1 MRLAL
6 AGRPGPIT
14 TMTHN
19 EKIKLD
25 NQEPTDAGAKPKTST
40 KPASKTK
47 TDADRA
53 AERGA
58 ERDAA
63 AAAVAASMPADRD
76 GLLAVA
82 RECVE
87 LYNNA
92 VLDRADFAAL
102 VISERYE
109 AAIWKLNGGTFFGS
123 CAGDDSAGMIVK
135 RYCAAVPGVVPLW
148 GQQGE
153 FLINVKDIRCWVK
166 YGGGLGSVLNSHF
179 EFNAV
184 DLDAPFIS
192 ETGYRSHFCGV
203 VRGQAVDAA
212 AALIFADFLGKH
224 RRYLEAEYQDRR
236 AEDQLPDW
244 ILALVSPARRQPA
257 IREPGDAVQVVPD
270 GFVVVDVVLT
280 ARQAFIVRKWAEAAR
295 PRIAAAMREAKKSP
309 AAAPAAP
316 APAAAVE
323 DGDQDGDDDGPEPG
337 QRYRIVKVH
346 HACFEKS
353 IGKIVVIAKVFPGG
367 RSVFA
372 HDDRPVT
379 YRRNRNGRMVVD
391 YDPRCVQTVYGMD
404 SLEPI

>member
-25 NQEPTDAGAKPKTST
+25 NQEPIDAGAKPKTSI
-40 KPASKTK
+40 KLASKTK

-63 AAAVAASMPADRD
+63 AAAVAALMPAGRD

-123 CAGDDSAGMIVK
+123 CAGDDSAGMFVK

-257 IREPGDAVQVVPD
+257 IREPSDAVQVVPD

-309 AAAPAAP
+309 AAAPAAL

-353 IGKIVVIAKVFPGG
+353 IGKIVVIAKVFSGG

-391 YDPRCVQTVYGMD
+391 YDPRCVQTMYGMD

>member
-14 TMTHN
+14 MMTHN

-40 KPASKTK
+40 KLVSKTK

-58 ERDAA
+58 ERDAV

-153 FLINVKDIRCWVK
+153 FLINVKDIRCWEK
-166 YGGGLGSVLNSHF
+166 IRPAG
-179 EFNAV
+179 
-184 DLDAPFIS
+184 P
-192 ETGYRSHFCGV
+192 T
-203 VRGQAVDAA
+203 
-212 AALIFADFLGKH
+212 AAL
-224 RRYLEAEYQDRR
+224 RQ
-236 AEDQLPDW
+236 
-244 ILALVSPARRQPA
+244 ARR
-257 IREPGDAVQVVPD
+257 RS
-270 GFVVVDVVLT
+270 
-280 ARQAFIVRKWAEAAR
+280 IV
-295 PRIAAAMREAKKSP
+295 
-309 AAAPAAP
+309 
-316 APAAAVE
+316 
-323 DGDQDGDDDGPEPG
+323 
-337 QRYRIVKVH
+337 
-346 HACFEKS
+346 
-353 IGKIVVIAKVFPGG
+353 
-367 RSVFA
+367 
-372 HDDRPVT
+372 
-379 YRRNRNGRMVVD
+379 
-391 YDPRCVQTVYGMD
+391 
-404 SLEPI
+404 